1 MLAQKLRALGITSQ
15 PMKKFDLGNS
25 TSVKEDYRGKG
36 KEKGKGVIPDA
47 ERCGGCSAFVLFGKN
62 GRMIAGLSREVL
74 KISRLGGA
82 LVLFEFEDKVDAEW
96 VLLRGSRRLQR
107 REFFLQK
114 WDLKW
119 VVAEIGSHPKDV
131 WVKVVGL
138 PLHLWSREVFK
149 SIGER
154 CGGFIAVDE
163 DTAFFSELQWA
174 RILVKAPGKIK
185 QGTLQVIAG
194 KCCWTASGIQV
205 ECGRGQGEAA
215 VAGWMREGGPS
226 QELEVRSSS
235 ARASSVSP
243 AETEEGLDPE
253 LKVFQAENAVGS
265 TPRGWR
271 GTDEALM
278 EEASRY
284 DAGPSPLS
292 QLGHRGHPTFL
303 LLLLGGIAE
312 AVGTFRRGGL
322 FRDPGDAEKDNEL
335 ALVPVGEFVMS
346 LCEEEEACHREEGES
361 GEGWSTSSLRDSA
374 TVWGMPTEGFEE
386 EILYLL
392 RRMKGRMEQK
402 GREGVTRK
410 KSLKSSKSSREL
422 KKLEWT
428 FGGGKKY
435 RVESKSTLGEAAG
448 GILVFWDNRVVE
460 LGGMG
465 TRSVL
470 NFVPVQKLCGWCCM
484 GVHWGG
490 MGRFGSGDRE
500 EFWEELGSVK
510 GLWRDLGVW
519 EGISTWAFS
528 RDLSRITSHSLGRR
542 RFEEG
547 SFPFRFENMWL
558 EEGGFK
564 DKLKTWWG
572 SLKFTGSASYIL
584 DAKLRALKN
593 ILKIWNKEE
602 FGIVEDKK
610 GEALKQVE
618 YWDEKEKYDVLN
630 MEDCE
635 ARNGAREAYKSWVI
649 KEEIF
654 WRQKSRELWLKEGD
668 NNTRFFHRMVN
679 AHCRR
684 NWLSKLKV
692 NGCWHSEEN
701 NLRNSVVGGV
711 SRAVPG
717 RRGVAS

>member
-1 MLAQKLRALGITSQ
+1 MTKGLLLCSVRDSEAKRFCLVFPEGKGLVGGWFTLAQKLRALGITSQ

-47 ERCGGCSAFVLFGKN
+47 ERVEKGDLGEALWVDVGERDLT
-62 GRMIAGLSREVL
+62 RREVQLSRCLVGCFGDSVEDVPPLSFLEEWAYDSWSLKGGL

-114 WDLKW
+114 WGPE
-119 VVAEIGSHPKDV
+119 VGCCRNGSHPKDV

-194 KCCWTASGIQV
+194 KCCWTVSLWWENPPWFSEVVERREVRDEGRGESRASGSVRGFQNGKSGLQVQASGIQV

-215 VAGWMREGGPS
+215 VAGVDEGRRPFAGDLGHLNNGFGPS
-226 QELEVRSSS
+226 KEKGQAYKGMSVLGLSEDRFWAKSPLPASFKKKGWGWASKPTSGKELEVRSSS
-235 ARASSVSP
+235 ARASSVP

-253 LKVFQAENAVGS
+253 LRVFHAENAVGS

-292 QLGHRGHPTFL
+292 QLGHRGHSHLSSSSF
-303 LLLLGGIAE
+303 GGIAE
-312 AVGTFRRGGL
+312 AVGTSEGVIVGAEGELDCYEIRLGRISAVSACGDGSGL
-322 FRDPGDAEKDNEL
+322 FRDSGDAEKENEL

-361 GEGWSTSSLRDSA
+361 GEGWSTSSLARFSHCL
-374 TVWGMPTEGFEE
+374 GMPTEGFEE

-428 FGGGKKY
+428 VSYKKAKMGSSTGFSGG
-435 RVESKSTLGEAAG
+435 A
-448 GILVFWDNRVVE
+448 
-460 LGGMG
+460 
-465 TRSVL
+465 
-470 NFVPVQKLCGWCCM
+470 
-484 GVHWGG
+484 
-490 MGRFGSGDRE
+490 
-500 EFWEELGSVK
+500 
-510 GLWRDLGVW
+510 
-519 EGISTWAFS
+519 
-528 RDLSRITSHSLGRR
+528 
-542 RFEEG
+542 
-547 SFPFRFENMWL
+547 
-558 EEGGFK
+558 
-564 DKLKTWWG
+564 
-572 SLKFTGSASYIL
+572 
-584 DAKLRALKN
+584 
-593 ILKIWNKEE
+593 
-602 FGIVEDKK
+602 
-610 GEALKQVE
+610 
-618 YWDEKEKYDVLN
+618 
-630 MEDCE
+630 
-635 ARNGAREAYKSWVI
+635 
-649 KEEIF
+649 
-654 WRQKSRELWLKEGD
+654 
-668 NNTRFFHRMVN
+668 
-679 AHCRR
+679 
-684 NWLSKLKV
+684 
-692 NGCWHSEEN
+692 
-701 NLRNSVVGGV
+701 
-711 SRAVPG
+711 
-717 RRGVAS
+717 